1 MTSGA
6 FLVLMFLVVSL
17 PTGSVFGIN
26 IKVVAFGVFLPIFL
40 AYLLTSREGLSL
52 GDVVF
57 LASVSAFFCLWSL
70 IGILNVETESTQVLY
85 KLRDMVATVLVA
97 WLCIF
102 TIRSGIIQAE
112 RLIAVEIY
120 GMFAVSALKLGLL
133 AGSFFFSIDP
143 VEATRTVF
151 YEAPIISGPIPF
163 GLIRMMLSPEL
174 LGAFALFALLAPNAS
189 GTRFG
194 RASTMV
200 ISTVLLASAFVAFSR
215 YIWVAYLVA
224 IFAAL
229 IVQRNWKALAVM
241 ASTAVLAG
249 AMFYDFVGAIFES
262 RFLSSG
268 TEISDV
274 SRNMQ
279 LKVLVGEFKN
289 RPILGKGMGAHATGY
304 LRDTPDERLY
314 VYELEWLAFLMQ
326 FGIVGMIGLLLLV
339 GLSARDLVLAKHP
352 AAPWMWIL
360 FLVWLLAG
368 FTNPYLTSSSAGGTF
383 GLFMAMFHRMRNPS
397 QSGESR
403 TALLLPTLRQSPG
416 GYT

>member
-1 MTSGA
+1 M
-6 FLVLMFLVVSL
+6 MFLVVSL

-26 IKVVAFGVFLPIFL
+26 IKVVVFGVFLPIFL
-40 AYLLTSREGLSL
+40 AYLLTAREGLSL
-52 GDVVF
+52 GDVIF
-57 LASVSAFFCLWSL
+57 LASVSTFFCLWSL
-70 IGILNVETESTQVLY
+70 IGVLNAETESTQVLY

-102 TIRSGIIQAE
+102 VIRRGIVRAE
-112 RLIAVEIY
+112 KLITVVIY
-120 GMFAVSALKLGLL
+120 GAFAVSLTKLGLL
-133 AGSFFFSIDP
+133 AGSLFFGADP

-151 YEAPIISGPIPF
+151 YEAPIITGLMPF
-163 GLIRMMLSPEL
+163 GLIRMVFTPDL
-174 LGAFALFALLAPNAS
+174 LGSFALFALLAPNAS

-215 YIWVAYLVA
+215 YIWFAYLVA

-229 IVQRNWKALAVM
+229 IVQRNWKALAVV

-249 AMFYDFVGAIFES
+249 AMFYDCFGAIFES

-279 LKVLVGEFKN
+279 SKVLIGEFKA

-326 FGIVGMIGLLLLV
+326 FGIAGMTGLLLLV

-352 AAPWMWIL
+352 AAPWMWVL
-360 FLVWLLAG
+360 FFVWLLAG
-368 FTNPYLTSSSAGGTF
+368 FTNPYLTSSYAGGTF
-383 GLFMAMFHRMRNPS
+383 GLFMAMFHRMRNMS